1 MKVTSLIA
9 LILVIVGAINWFLIG
24 LFGFDLVGFVTGG
37 AGSML
42 SRVIYAIVGL
52 AGLWTIFY
60 LIMYN
65 PLRRTH

>member
-9 LILVIVGAINWFLIG
+9 LILVIAGAINWFLIG

-42 SRVIYAIVGL
+42 SRIVYAIVGL